1 MPELPPLPVMLH
13 DADCGFCS
21 RCARL
26 VPRLGCRIRVSSLQ
40 SEDLLALGVDPER
53 AIVEMPVVL
62 STGRVAWG
70 HQAWAEI
77 LLTGTLP
84 LRVIGRVLGAR
95 VMRRPA
101 AAVYRWVAGNR
112 HRMPG
117 GSAACALPV
126 ERP

>member
-1 MPELPPLPVMLH
+1 MTELPLLPVMLH

-26 VPRLGCRIRVSSLQ
+26 VPRLGCRIPVSSLQ

-77 LLTGTLP
+77 LLTGPLP

-101 AAVYRWVAGNR
+101 AAVYRWVAENR

-126 ERP
+126 QHP

>member
-1 MPELPPLPVMLH
+1 MPAELPVMLH
-13 DADCGFCS
+13 DADCGFCAQ
-21 RCARL
+21 CARL
-26 VPRLGCRIRVSSLQ
+26 VPRLGCRIRVASLQ

-77 LLTGTLP
+77 LLTGPLP